1 VGLEK
6 KKKTKLG
13 CEKYFCSLVMELS
26 TAGDALTSHLV
37 EHRSHGS
44 SSRGLPLL
52 LLLCIFQIL
61 QLRLMGSGIC
71 WGRAAV
77 AAAVT
82 TSIPTVVVIGAGFG
96 GLAAACFL
104 QNSHFKVFIKTLN
117 L

>member
-1 VGLEK
+1 
-6 KKKTKLG
+6 
-13 CEKYFCSLVMELS
+13 
-26 TAGDALTSHLV
+26 
-37 EHRSHGS
+37 
-44 SSRGLPLL
+44 
-52 LLLCIFQIL
+52 
-61 QLRLMGSGIC
+61 MGSGIC